1 MEGLIPFVIHA
12 FKKNRSRA
20 TYRCLSDGS
29 SGGGLS
35 TKPMMDWAAQD
46 GSSHHRRARS
56 EMILAPTSADL
67 RFFTGDSLP
76 APSLSFRQAG
86 EQNFFGP
93 VAEIPARRA

>member
-20 TYRCLSDGS
+20 TYRCLSNGS

-46 GSSHHRRARS
+46 GSSHHRRTRS
-56 EMILAPTSADL
+56 EFPAPASADS
-67 RFFTGDSLP
+67 RFFSGDSLP
-76 APSLSFRQAG
+76 APSQSFRLAG

-93 VAEIPARRA
+93 VAEMTARRG